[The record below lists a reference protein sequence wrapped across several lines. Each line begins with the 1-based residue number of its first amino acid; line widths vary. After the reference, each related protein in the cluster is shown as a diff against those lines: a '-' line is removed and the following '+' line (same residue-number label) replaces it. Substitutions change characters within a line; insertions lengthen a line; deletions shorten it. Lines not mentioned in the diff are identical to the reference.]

1 MLKFPGKGQHRFAVG
16 KGRVFSP
23 NTNMEV
29 PKKLH
34 SYRGLRFFCSTIIYI
49 IVSHVAINY
58 TILQKGAFPEKEM
71 RSFAVRGKCRGPPPV
86 LHFLKFKKGGQAYG
100 KGIQNP
106 GLQEDVPGG
115 RRGSD

>member
-34 SYRGLRFFCSTIIYI
+34 SYCGLRFFCSTIIYI

-58 TILQKGAFPEKEM
+58 TILQKGAFPEMEM
-71 RSFAVRGKCRGPPPV
+71 RPFAIRKKYRGPPLV
-86 LHFLKFKKGGQAYG
+86 LRFLKFGNEGGQAYG

-106 GLQEDVPGG
+106 GL
-115 RRGSD
+115 